1 MRIRHVALPALVCLA
16 FTPIVRAD
24 DFLKPDNW
32 EGLKTYWTIENGVV
46 VGGSPDG
53 GGLKHNTFLC
63 SKKPYKDFEMN
74 FKIKLQGGPD
84 ANSGIQIRS
93 QVVDKEK
100 FVVAGPQCDIGAG
113 YWGSLYGEKFDKQGK
128 IGGGHIMKLADA
140 KRVNEVLKKD
150 EFNDY
155 RIKCAGKHV
164 TVSINGVTTV
174 DDDFPIMPDE
184 GIIAFQLHVTKTPMT
199 VTFKDIEFKE
209 LK

>member
-1 MRIRHVALPALVCLA
+1 MRKSLLALPLLTAVFISPA
-16 FTPIVRAD
+16 RAD

-32 EGLKTYWTIENGVV
+32 EGLPHLWTTQHGAVS
-46 VGGSPDG
+46 GASPKE
-53 GGLKHNTFLC
+53 GLKHNTFLC

-74 FKIKLQGGPD
+74 FKIKLEGGND

-140 KRVNEVLKKD
+140 KKVNAVLKKD
-150 EFNDY
+150 DFNDY
-155 RIKCAGKHV
+155 RIKCVGKHL

-184 GIIAFQLHVTKTPMT
+184 GILAFQLHVTKTPMT
-199 VTFKDIEFKE
+199 VTFKDIDFKE